1 MKAILVLNDMPK
13 NCGDCPCVCEELAFC
28 QADEKN
34 KDCDW
39 YKTPSWCPLK
49 PMPEKVVVD
58 MSESHEAYYQTDP
71 QSRIIPNKWIPVSER
86 LPENHNQEVLI
97 SLKWGID
104 IGWYSD
110 GEWHSEWIN
119 HYDDGNVL
127 AWMPLPKPYVE
138 ETAKQGETE

>member
-1 MKAILVLNDMPK
+1 MKA
-13 NCGDCPCVCEELAFC
+13 EWT
-28 QADEKN
+28 N
-34 KDCDW
+34 KDAL
-39 YKTPSWCPLK
+39 TSP
-49 PMPEKVVVD
+49 
-58 MSESHEAYYQTDP
+58 
-71 QSRIIPNKWIPVSER
+71 RIIPNKWIPVSER

-110 GEWHSEWIN
+110 GEWRSEWIN
-119 HYDDGNVL
+119 HYDDGHVL